1 MGVPSFFRWIQE
13 RYPHVIQDVPE
24 AAPNTP
30 EADIDSG
37 GTPLGFA
44 IDNLYIDTNGLIHP
58 CFHPENREGPKT
70 EEEVFEEIFAYLD
83 RLVNICRPR
92 RLLYLAIDGPA
103 PRAKLNQQ
111 RSRRFTSAYER
122 QLRAEAD
129 AARTKAEM
137 EMRIDDD
144 DDDDDRK
151 TSEPPLKTDLVGDIP
166 EESESTDELNSHSAL
181 DSNAITPGTPF
192 MMRLSVALKWYIS
205 ARQARSSLWQNL
217 LVMYAD
223 AWSPG
228 EGEHKIMSFIRIQ
241 SCNQGYDP
249 STVHC
254 IHGLDADLIML
265 GLGTHE
271 TNILILRE
279 VVFMPRGAVVCNG
292 CGQLRSTGRG
302 RLKTRAALDHEETP
316 VGECP
321 YFPDAQK
328 RPIVYSKAFQFLSVA
343 HLREY
348 LRREFGTEGLD
359 FERCVDDFV
368 FLCFLAGNDFLP
380 HMEALSIHEN
390 AVLRIIQLYVDL
402 RRKRRFQYVTEDCTV
417 NFGALY
423 YFLDEL
429 ANLEPMIYKGR
440 HDLQMKNRATRRKG
454 KEDDYL
460 PFRSNVLDV
469 ILKANERYDA
479 MASRKLRPQDLA
491 IKYFWKEYRLHDLGF
506 RNRYYECIGLMS
518 DTEDQKG
525 SPEYTK
531 ILDRRVEAMCH
542 CFLDGLAWVFAYYY
556 KPSVEDWGWYYPY
569 HYAPLA
575 LDLARFIRT
584 YKGPGY
590 QKSGRP
596 FRPVEQL
603 LAVMPPASADLL
615 PASLRPLML
624 SSDSLLHPFYPNL
637 ISCDMSEK
645 AQLWKG
651 SLLLPFIDSDILLNE
666 VSKISLTPE
675 EKQYNGL
682 SDSVTIIH
690 KNHPGFPLFLAII
703 RDEDIP
709 LAFQSLAQVREAP
722 NASKTRLVLVKV
734 TNNEYQVYSGIYSVS
749 RMDFF
754 ALDEML
760 PHYSE
765 TSGVQFC
772 RDFSASPTHASRSV
786 YGLEEPGAH
795 IVESI
800 LVRYVPHL
808 ANTRPNL
815 GTRSGRKSIL
825 DTSEIGA
832 SWARAT
838 QRRRDQIANLLG
850 GKTE

>member
-24 AAPNTP
+24 AVPNSP
-30 EADIDSG
+30 EADIDGG

-58 CFHPENREGPKT
+58 CFHPENRKGPKT

-111 RSRRFTSAYER
+111 RSRRFSSAYAR
-122 QLRAEAD
+122 QLRVE
-129 AARTKAEM
+129 AARMMTEM
-137 EMRIDDD
+137 KMQDDKED
-144 DDDDDRK
+144 DEVL
-151 TSEPPLKTDLVGDIP
+151 EPPMKADMVGNASED
-166 EESESTDELNSHSAL
+166 SESTEETNDHSVL

-192 MMRLSVALKWYIS
+192 MMRLSVALKWYIT
-205 ARQARSSLWQNL
+205 ARQSRSSLWQKL

-241 SCNQGYDP
+241 SCNPGYDP
-249 STVHC
+249 ATVHC

-271 TNILILRE
+271 TNVLILRE
-279 VVFMPRGAVVCNG
+279 VVFMPRKAAVCNL
-292 CGQLRSTGRG
+292 CGQLRNAGNG
-302 RLKTRAALDHEETP
+302 RLVTKAAIDHE
-316 VGECP
+316 GKSAGRCP
-321 YFPDAQK
+321 YFPDVGK

-348 LRREFGTEGLD
+348 LRREFGTGGLD
-359 FERCVDDFV
+359 FERCIDDFV

-402 RRKRRFQYVTEDCTV
+402 KRKHRIQYITEDCTV
-417 NFGALY
+417 NFGALSH
-423 YFLDEL
+423 FLDEL
-429 ANLEPMIYKGR
+429 AKLEPMIYKGR
-440 HDLQMKNRATRRKG
+440 HDLQTKSRDNGKKNNNAT
-454 KEDDYL
+454 YM
-460 PFRSNVLDV
+460 PFNKNVLDV
-469 ILKANERYDA
+469 ITKENKRYDE
-479 MASRKLRPQDLA
+479 MEVRKLQPQDLA
-491 IKYFWKEYRLHDLGF
+491 VKYFWKEYQLHEPGF
-506 RNRYYECIGLMS
+506 RNRYYDCIGLIS
-518 DTEDQKG
+518 DMEDQRG
-525 SPEYTK
+525 SPEYIK
-531 ILDRRVEAMCH
+531 ELDKRVEMMCH
-542 CFLDGLAWVFAYYY
+542 SFLDGLAWVFAYYY

-575 LDLARFIRT
+575 VDLARFIRT
-584 YKGPGY
+584 YKGPSY
-590 QKSGRP
+590 QKSNRP

-615 PASLRPLML
+615 PESLRPLML
-624 SSDSLLHPFYPNL
+624 SSTSPMHSFYPNL

-651 SLLLPFIDSDILLNE
+651 SLLLPFIDANILLTE

-682 SDSVTIIH
+682 SDPVSIVH
-690 KNHPGFPLFLAII
+690 KNHPGYPLFLAIA
-703 RDEDIP
+703 RGEDIP
-709 LAFQSLAQVREAP
+709 LAFQSIAQIREAP
-722 NASKTRLVLVKV
+722 NAPNTRLVLVKL
-734 TNNEYQVYSGIYSVS
+734 TSNEYHIYSGIYSVS

-754 ALDEML
+754 AFDELL

-772 RDFSASPTHASRSV
+772 KDFSASATHLSRSV
-786 YGLEEPGAH
+786 YDLEEPEAH

-808 ANTRPNL
+808 ANIRPKL
-815 GTRSGRKSIL
+815 ETRSDRKSVL
-825 DTSEIGA
+825 DTNEVGT

-838 QRRRDQIANLLG
+838 QRRREQMASLLG
-850 GKTE
+850 GNKTN